1 MSIPILEA
9 CKKRKRRPKLF
20 GFHTFA
26 DPGCPIN
33 PTSHFCDNIRIFLRE
48 CAELEDYNVDG
59 MPTWCTLLVNEN
71 RGFVVPVYTIEES
84 VKYAAKPFCDHCRCT
99 GWSNHFVSKRRY
111 HIIIPIDDEW
121 NKPLDDGVFDLQTHL
136 LHGMIHCNGFGHLL
150 CINGI
155 EGGSGYLCGR
165 EIMDL
170 WDRICTILR
179 TRKITVEDSSKKR
192 FMDLRLL
199 HGVAYGHPWFGRWG
213 YRFCHGS
220 FGVKEPNYER
230 AIEILSSLELDQIIE
245 DFGCTDR
252 CMKIRQIFR
261 FYRDLSETQ
270 LITLKDIL
278 RIMLTLKSRAPVQK
292 KMNIVPDLPAS
303 STLKP
308 STRRSLQNRPPLKD
322 KTMKFKKFSTLITNM
337 DSRWPARR
345 LEYAADVIVNAL
357 REKRASEC
365 THDGMTRQEVRDAA
379 RMHIGDTG
387 LLDYVLK
394 SMNNVIVG
402 NHVVCRAVNP
412 ATRVLEYTLKELG
425 KGTLVSEL
433 ESEMLPKPFPEQSI
447 VPGADVYNDVIYLYR
462 NVLLNYPDSEL
473 VELATR
479 AVLDSK
485 HFVKEWPFSDE
496 DDQLL
501 RFVCHMMPSLSELEI
516 FTRELPPGEFIVVP
530 PYATVGEL
538 KETVERTLRDTY
550 CIMEQVVV
558 TEIEDMEG
566 MTDEEVL
573 FGTIESGSEVWMRGT
588 GMDLEAEL
596 KYEGGSD
603 NWRVSCECGALDD
616 DGERMVACDI
626 CEVWQHTVCSGIDDS
641 ETVPP
646 LFVCPKCCALL
657 VPARSESSDC
667 GRVQLAPVY
676 QFGMELLY

>member
-136 LHGMIHCNGFGHLL
+136 LHGMIHCNGLVTCFASTGLKGVQG
-150 CINGI
+150 ISAAERSWISGI
-155 EGGSGYLCGR
+155 EFAQSFEPAKLQ
-165 EIMDL
+165 
-170 WDRICTILR
+170 WRILEEAI
-179 TRKITVEDSSKKR
+179 
-192 FMDLRLL
+192 
-199 HGVAYGHPWFGRWG
+199 
-213 YRFCHGS
+213 HGS
-220 FGVKEPNYER
+220 SV
-230 AIEILSSLELDQIIE
+230 ATWSCIWASLVCSLELDQIIE

-379 RMHIGDTG
+379 RMHIGDT
-387 LLDYVLK
+387 
-394 SMNNVIVG
+394 
-402 NHVVCRAVNP
+402 

-657 VPARSESSDC
+657 VPARK
-667 GRVQLAPVY
+667 RVQDGSSMPAMRTNTSY
-676 QFGMELLY
+676 RS